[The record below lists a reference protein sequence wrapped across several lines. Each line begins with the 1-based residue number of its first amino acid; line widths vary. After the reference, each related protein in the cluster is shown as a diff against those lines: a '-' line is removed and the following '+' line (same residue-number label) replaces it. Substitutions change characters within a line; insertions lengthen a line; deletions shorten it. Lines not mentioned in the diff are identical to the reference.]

1 MTVNQVTEAI
11 VDFKYVNGTSS
22 KVKIKGPFRTEVV
35 SPNVDI
41 DRASYEELASRAEQY
56 ASEIAE
62 QATKLK
68 KYRVNP
74 TRFWTESIKSA
85 LEREGQKFSELA
97 TKLNN
102 VKEVEE
108 RVSPM
113 RDSDGV
119 VDDAKAKI
127 RKVEEAEVDDVLN
140 QAVTNAEEAVASATE
155 AKNRTDTDDA
165 ATPAAKEAAASTLA
179 EAKAREAAAT
189 AAVVAAKAEKVDG
202 VGTVEELERLKS
214 VVARAEAA
222 AEARPEAEAGVEQAK
237 KEVIQPAKAAKEAAE
252 AVQAMFKRG
261 DIIYNKVNERIDF
274 ANKVK
279 SRMEEETNSSTPPP
293 GGGGGGTSGG
303 GALTSRGYVAKK
315 IKPYSSNNITN
326 KLNIIKPKAKKSRV
340 AKLKLDKLNR
350 KVQEYSKKIR
360 NLKKISRRVTYKK
373 Q

>member
-41 DRASYEELASRAEQY
+41 YRASYEELASRAEQY

-74 TRFWTESIKSA
+74 TRFWTDSIKSA

-102 VKEVEE
+102 VKEAI
-108 RVSPM
+108 
-113 RDSDGV
+113 DSDS
-119 VDDAKAKI
+119 DSDAGG
-127 RKVEEAEVDDVLN
+127 
-140 QAVTNAEEAVASATE
+140 
-155 AKNRTDTDDA
+155 
-165 ATPAAKEAAASTLA
+165 AAASSPTPPPSS
-179 EAKAREAAAT
+179 
-189 AAVVAAKAEKVDG
+189 AAVVGGAPGSPTGSE
-202 VGTVEELERLKS
+202 
-214 VVARAEAA
+214 VVAAHRPAAHRAQAGHTVQVEHMEPVAEVVAAPSSAAASVAETGSPTGSEA
-222 AEARPEAEAGVEQAK
+222 AEARKEAIAAV
-237 KEVIQPAKAAKEAAE
+237 AKAAGEAE
-252 AVQAMFKRG
+252 VQAKEVQKLLKPG
-261 DIIYNKVNERIDF
+261 DVIYNKVNERIDF
-274 ANKVK
+274 ATKVK
-279 SRMEEETNSSTPPP
+279 SRMEQEMTSSTRTT
-293 GGGGGGTSGG
+293 GGEDSLTAGGTSGG